1 MDDYK
6 IALGALLDANAKED
20 IDKQLNAIKDLSVT
34 ISKATLSNDVINDIK
49 RQLTQN
55 GIDLKLVFG
64 NVSQITNQA
73 KQTGQQ
79 IGQQIQNGIND
90 AIQKGNLQKDFFFS
104 ADKKNGVAKQAQE
117 YFRGISNGVVT
128 VTEQM
133 ENLDDKSELRGFIV
147 NIKNAKGEVE
157 SLKYSLRNILDDNGN
172 VTGQKF
178 AYVSGSINDAG
189 AIKQFEEL
197 NKVITDYE
205 IKLANLKTKYSNMNV
220 DYSAFDDVFNNFKL
234 GIGTANDLALAFNQL
249 ENSAK
254 KGVQSLKSQTSSFDP
269 IQQTLNNMRDLPSM
283 LTALE
288 ANMSGVK
295 DKTSIAEISVDKLR
309 ESFDKLDAEMQSNG
323 GKVPITDEWLKNYR
337 DLMSTVTS
345 ATKQVDAL
353 KKAEAS
359 DNSQTQK
366 QANYYSTILSNYR
379 EIYSLKQKLLTAG
392 KEETKVIQEQIRS
405 LNSSNASINKQLGKQ
420 GLKDSN
426 WQTQVDDLKEELD
439 YSLRISEARQKDKA
453 NQSSLNN
460 AQREAIQIV
469 EELEQAYQRVQD
481 IKIKIAS
488 LDKAKDGEK
497 ISTLSQE
504 EESAQAE
511 YKQLYDRLR
520 KRKNYDKESWN
531 ETKSA
536 IDSATKSQ
544 IEYNNAASQDTL
556 NKVQKAEIANFRILK
571 DKWDKQGLLVDEF
584 RAKVEAME
592 SSLSSVGSKGE
603 LDNLKIDIKDLK
615 TEATQLLEANKAYK
629 KAEKELTA
637 TLEKRRAAQA
647 NSAKEKAKSNT
658 QQELAQQREVNAIL
672 SKQESAYKEIWN
684 INKQIANLD
693 TTEDADVIGALNE
706 KKKFYQDIY
715 LSAQKELQAY
725 NNIVVSHEHLA
736 SLAEIRKKA
745 ESEIGVT
752 VAKQNKALAEEADRI
767 QLSFDDGTYEAKYD
781 SLIAKTR
788 QWINANDESVISTQR
803 LTTAYNEF
811 NQAATAYA
819 KDGSV
824 ANRDKLIQKE
834 EELARQI
841 KATTNEVKSYNAEY
855 AKSSKVDSLHQKIQE
870 FYDKNTA
877 THRKWGAQLK
887 NMLNE
892 TAHGAQLTATRVNEI
907 EQEFLG
913 VGNAARQAGK
923 LGDSFFG
930 GIKKQAGQFLQ
941 WFSVTSVIMEGVQQ
955 VRKMVNE
962 VKTLDN
968 AMMDLTMATGYN
980 KSQIEDL
987 MDTYFKLGDKLSATA
1002 SDVAASADTWLR
1014 QGKSIAETNK
1024 LIEDSMVLSKIGGLS
1039 SEDSTKYLT
1048 SVMKGY
1054 KVATE
1059 DVIGVVDKLSAV
1071 DMASATDVGGLAEGM
1086 SEVAASADLA
1096 GVSMDKLLGYLAT
1109 IGEVTQS
1116 GMSEVGTTLNAV
1128 FARMGNIKLSR
1139 LKDYETGEDLS
1150 NVETVLRGVGINLR
1164 DSMNSF
1170 RDFDEVLDETASN
1183 WNNYSEVQQ
1192 RAIAQAFSGTHH
1204 MNEFIILM
1212 ENYDTA
1218 LKYTETSLGST
1229 GQAME
1234 KFEAYE
1240 ESIAGH
1246 TEKFKNAFQDLSNS
1260 AIDSGLINFF
1270 IDLGTTGIKA
1280 VDGLVDA
1287 LGGLGAIGAIGGG
1300 ILGAKNI
1307 GKVYECTFS
1316 NCFEYALHT

>member
-1 MDDYK
+1 MDDNLS
-6 IALGALLDANAKED
+6 IL
-20 IDKQLNAIKDLSVT
+20 IK
-34 ISKATLSNDVINDIK
+34 A
-49 RQLTQN
+49 
-55 GIDLKLVFG
+55 
-64 NVSQITNQA
+64 
-73 KQTGQQ
+73 
-79 IGQQIQNGIND
+79 
-90 AIQKGNLQKDFFFS
+90 
-104 ADKKNGVAKQAQE
+104 
-117 YFRGISNGVVT
+117 
-128 VTEQM
+128 
-133 ENLDDKSELRGFIV
+133 
-147 NIKNAKGEVE
+147 
-157 SLKYSLRNILDDNGN
+157 ILDEQG
-172 VTGQKF
+172 
-178 AYVSGSINDAG
+178 
-189 AIKQFEEL
+189 IKQ
-197 NKVITDYE
+197 
-205 IKLANLKTKYSNMNV
+205 
-220 DYSAFDDVFNNFKL
+220 
-234 GIGTANDLALAFNQL
+234 
-249 ENSAK
+249 
-254 KGVQSLKSQTSSFDP
+254 
-269 IQQTLNNMRDLPSM
+269 
-283 LTALE
+283 
-288 ANMSGVK
+288 
-295 DKTSIAEISVDKLR
+295 
-309 ESFDKLDAEMQSNG
+309 
-323 GKVPITDEWLKNYR
+323 
-337 DLMSTVTS
+337 
-345 ATKQVDAL
+345 
-353 KKAEAS
+353 
-359 DNSQTQK
+359 
-366 QANYYSTILSNYR
+366 
-379 EIYSLKQKLLTAG
+379 
-392 KEETKVIQEQIRS
+392 
-405 LNSSNASINKQLGKQ
+405 
-420 GLKDSN
+420 
-426 WQTQVDDLKEELD
+426 
-439 YSLRISEARQKDKA
+439 
-453 NQSSLNN
+453 
-460 AQREAIQIV
+460 
-469 EELEQAYQRVQD
+469 
-481 IKIKIAS
+481 
-488 LDKAKDGEK
+488 
-497 ISTLSQE
+497 
-504 EESAQAE
+504 
-511 YKQLYDRLR
+511 
-520 KRKNYDKESWN
+520 
-531 ETKSA
+531 
-536 IDSATKSQ
+536 
-544 IEYNNAASQDTL
+544 
-556 NKVQKAEIANFRILK
+556 
-571 DKWDKQGLLVDEF
+571 
-584 RAKVEAME
+584 
-592 SSLSSVGSKGE
+592 
-603 LDNLKIDIKDLK
+603 DIKDLDK
-615 TEATQLLEANKAYK
+615 IAEKYTLNFKASIDKGELTNSIKAVLPKIIADVNKAYNLKLPIDVDDKILDKSINQYQSAMK
-629 KAEKELTA
+629 KMA
-637 TLEKRRAAQA
+637 
-647 NSAKEKAKSNT
+647 S
-658 QQELAQQREVNAIL
+658 EVN
-672 SKQESAYKEIWN
+672 K
-684 INKQIANLD
+684 
-693 TTEDADVIGALNE
+693 
-706 KKKFYQDIY
+706 
-715 LSAQKELQAY
+715 
-725 NNIVVSHEHLA
+725 
-736 SLAEIRKKA
+736 
-745 ESEIGVT
+745 
-752 VAKQNKALAEEADRI
+752 I
-767 QLSFDDGTYEAKYD
+767 QHSWSDGSYEAKYD

-788 QWINANDESVISTQR
+788 QWVDANDESVISTQK

-811 NQAATAYA
+811 NQAASNFA

-824 ANRDKLIQKE
+824 KNRDILIQKE
-834 EELARQI
+834 EELGRQL
-841 KATTNEVKSYNAEY
+841 KATTNDIKVQNAEW

-877 THRKWGAQLK
+877 SHRTWGAQLR
-887 NMLNE
+887 NMLDE

-1260 AIDSGLINFF
+1260 VIDSGLINFF

>member
-1 MDDYK
+1 MANTDFGILLK
-6 IALGALLDANAKED
+6 TLLDKSGINSELEQVQKIVNKYSIDIMPELKTASLRNQMKAVSQEIAND
-20 IDKQLNAIKDLSVT
+20 FN
-34 ISKATLSNDVINDIK
+34 KAFGTNLTGNDVFK
-49 RQLTQN
+49 A
-55 GIDLKLVFG
+55 FE
-64 NVSQITNQA
+64 NQA
-73 KQTGQQ
+73 KQAEKAVKEEAKAIEVARKEQESLTNAMAKGREQAELSRQAEQKRQQ
-79 IGQQIQNGIND
+79 MAQNNAINKALEQEYQERQKNIEAARKQAELDKQNALAFTKSASERLSSAISKYSYGDTSD
-90 AIQKGNLQKDFFFS
+90 ANAMMKQMNRGLSNFGDLSNVQGNITQLSATVDKIIADLKLSHEQSLQALNEEIKAEQTLQSQKDAFN
-104 ADKKNGVAKQAQE
+104 KKN
-117 YFRGISNGVVT
+117 I
-128 VTEQM
+128 
-133 ENLDDKSELRGFIV
+133 
-147 NIKNAKGEVE
+147 NA
-157 SLKYSLRNILDDNGN
+157 I
-172 VTGQKF
+172 
-178 AYVSGSINDAG
+178 
-189 AIKQFEEL
+189 
-197 NKVITDYE
+197 DYE
-205 IKLANLKTKYSNMNV
+205 IQKREEEAK
-220 DYSAFDDVFNNFKL
+220 AF
-234 GIGTANDLALAFNQL
+234 
-249 ENSAK
+249 S
-254 KGVQSLKSQTSSFDP
+254 
-269 IQQTLNNMRDLPSM
+269 SM
-283 LTALE
+283 LQAQMQE
-288 ANMSGVK
+288 QQK
-295 DKTSIAEISVDKLR
+295 
-309 ESFDKLDAEMQSNG
+309 MQS
-323 GKVPITDEWLKNYR
+323 
-337 DLMSTVTS
+337 
-345 ATKQVDAL
+345 
-353 KKAEAS
+353 
-359 DNSQTQK
+359 
-366 QANYYSTILSNYR
+366 
-379 EIYSLKQKLLTAG
+379 
-392 KEETKVIQEQIRS
+392 
-405 LNSSNASINKQLGKQ
+405 
-420 GLKDSN
+420 
-426 WQTQVDDLKEELD
+426 
-439 YSLRISEARQKDKA
+439 
-453 NQSSLNN
+453 
-460 AQREAIQIV
+460 
-469 EELEQAYQRVQD
+469 
-481 IKIKIAS
+481 
-488 LDKAKDGEK
+488 
-497 ISTLSQE
+497 
-504 EESAQAE
+504 
-511 YKQLYDRLR
+511 
-520 KRKNYDKESWN
+520 
-531 ETKSA
+531 
-536 IDSATKSQ
+536 
-544 IEYNNAASQDTL
+544 
-556 NKVQKAEIANFRILK
+556 
-571 DKWDKQGLLVDEF
+571 
-584 RAKVEAME
+584 
-592 SSLSSVGSKGE
+592 
-603 LDNLKIDIKDLK
+603 
-615 TEATQLLEANKAYK
+615 
-629 KAEKELTA
+629 
-637 TLEKRRAAQA
+637 
-647 NSAKEKAKSNT
+647 
-658 QQELAQQREVNAIL
+658 EVN
-672 SKQESAYKEIWN
+672 K
-684 INKQIANLD
+684 
-693 TTEDADVIGALNE
+693 
-706 KKKFYQDIY
+706 
-715 LSAQKELQAY
+715 
-725 NNIVVSHEHLA
+725 
-736 SLAEIRKKA
+736 
-745 ESEIGVT
+745 
-752 VAKQNKALAEEADRI
+752 I

-841 KATTNEVKSYNAEY
+841 KATTNEVRSQNAEY
-855 AKSSKVDSLHQKIQE
+855 AKSSKIDSLHQRIQE

-877 THRKWGAQLK
+877 AHKKWGSQLK

-1260 AIDSGLINFF
+1260 VIDSGLINFF

>member
-1 MDDYK
+1 MSE
-6 IALGALLDANAKED
+6 NAV
-20 IDKQLNAIKDLSVT
+20 LSV
-34 ISKATLSNDVINDIK
+34 SERFGKLNG
-49 RQLTQN
+49 LTS
-55 GIDLKLVFG
+55 F
-64 NVSQITNQA
+64 T
-73 KQTGQQ
+73 
-79 IGQQIQNGIND
+79 
-90 AIQKGNLQKDFFFS
+90 
-104 ADKKNGVAKQAQE
+104 
-117 YFRGISNGVVT
+117 
-128 VTEQM
+128 
-133 ENLDDKSELRGFIV
+133 V
-147 NIKNAKGEVE
+147 NIKRATGEVE
-157 SLKYSLRNILDDNGN
+157 SLRYSLENIGNKQNPLYVFRN
-172 VTGQKF
+172 
-178 AYVSGSINDAG
+178 SGA
-189 AIKQFEEL
+189 EL
-197 NKVITDYE
+197 NNSGAVKQIKAVENAFASFTQKIEQFKSTNNGKLSGLTQPLADFE
-205 IKLANLKTKYSNMNV
+205 SKLAGLKSGTYTIDEVKN
-220 DYSAFDDVFNNFKL
+220 AFKL
-234 GIGTANDLALAFNQL
+234 LQAEVSKIDAP
-249 ENSAK
+249 
-254 KGVQSLKSQTSSFDP
+254 LKAT
-269 IQQTLNNMRDLPSM
+269 I
-283 LTALE
+283 
-288 ANMSGVK
+288 
-295 DKTSIAEISVDKLR
+295 DK
-309 ESFDKLDAEMQSNG
+309 F
-323 GKVPITDEWLKNYR
+323 
-337 DLMSTVTS
+337 S
-345 ATKQVDAL
+345 ATKTAVDNGKKSISDYREAL
-353 KKAEAS
+353 KGLNNVPKEL
-359 DNSQTQK
+359 SQE
-366 QANYYSTILSNYR
+366 L
-379 EIYSLKQKLLTAG
+379 
-392 KEETKVIQEQIRS
+392 
-405 LNSSNASINKQLGKQ
+405 SNASKLLMQINNIEKSEGTTANWSTKAREFTNMLDNIKGKI
-420 GLKDSN
+420 
-426 WQTQVDDLKEELD
+426 E
-439 YSLRISEARQKDKA
+439 SLRKQQANGSTEIVYTKKDIENLLYVQKVMNTISKTEGELRTKLAKA
-453 NQSSLNN
+453 G
-460 AQREAIQIV
+460 
-469 EELEQAYQRVQD
+469 YTD
-481 IKIKIAS
+481 IKIKGIEDATGKVKE
-488 LDKAKDGEK
+488 LEVTANNAAGALEK
-497 ISTLSQE
+497 INFSRIKVQGGGKTQRIQDWLVQSGDVQVLKSATTAQE
-504 EESAQAE
+504 E
-511 YKQLYDRLR
+511 L
-520 KRKNYDKESWN
+520 
-531 ETKSA
+531 TKSA
-536 IDSATKSQ
+536 KTASFNLADLKSKW
-544 IEYNNAASQDTL
+544 ESQG
-556 NKVQKAEIANFRILK
+556 V
-571 DKWDKQGLLVDEF
+571 LVGEF
-584 RAKVEAME
+584 KTKVEQLE
-592 SSLSSVGSKGE
+592 SSLTTVGSKGE
-603 LDNLKIDIKDLK
+603 LDKLTSQIKNLK
-615 TEATQLLEANKAYK
+615 TEA
-629 KAEKELTA
+629 
-637 TLEKRRAAQA
+637 
-647 NSAKEKAKSNT
+647 S
-658 QQELAQQREVNAIL
+658 
-672 SKQESAYKEIWN
+672 
-684 INKQIANLD
+684 QIA
-693 TTEDADVIGALNE
+693 DV
-706 KKKFYQDIY
+706 
-715 LSAQKELQAY
+715 
-725 NNIVVSHEHLA
+725 
-736 SLAEIRKKA
+736 
-745 ESEIGVT
+745 
-752 VAKQNKALAEEADRI
+752 NKI

-877 THRKWGAQLK
+877 THRKRGAQLK

-1260 AIDSGLINFF
+1260 VIDSGLINFF

>member
-1 MDDYK
+1 MASTNDFLVQLLAKLDTSSVNTEFEALKKRLANDPVIQKVTLDTSMSKQAIKSMASEIHNELGKAFKATGIESFDITVKDVESILSSAVKESNKLAKELDTASSKAQKFLAQFNNKSGGTLVNSKEFKAVQDAINGLGNTHTIDDLNKAMNTLETTYNNMVSSLRNSGKSLNPFINAKNEMATMDDTIKGIGLEFEKLANKPKSVSDAIKQLSVQQSNVNSHTIGTQEWADAYGK
-6 IALGALLDANAKED
+6 LQQMIQKVKSEISNLQKAQSANVSTQIFNTADLDKQGKVYIQKVRNTIEAIKPELESKLRSAGYTDIEIKGVEKANGQIKSLTATVTDATGAF
-20 IDKQLNAIKDLSVT
+20 KQLNFQREKIQGKG
-34 ISKATLSNDVINDIK
+34 KAQFGFVQTDDVKVIGTLSSSVEK
-49 RQLTQN
+49 VQ
-55 GIDLKLVFG
+55 
-64 NVSQITNQA
+64 
-73 KQTGQQ
+73 
-79 IGQQIQNGIND
+79 
-90 AIQKGNLQKDFFFS
+90 GNLSTLKSKWEEQSVLVGDF
-104 ADKKNGVAKQAQE
+104 
-117 YFRGISNGVVT
+117 
-128 VTEQM
+128 
-133 ENLDDKSELRGFIV
+133 
-147 NIKNAKGEVE
+147 
-157 SLKYSLRNILDDNGN
+157 
-172 VTGQKF
+172 
-178 AYVSGSINDAG
+178 
-189 AIKQFEEL
+189 
-197 NKVITDYE
+197 
-205 IKLANLKTKYSNMNV
+205 KTKV
-220 DYSAFDDVFNNFKL
+220 E
-234 GIGTANDLALAFNQL
+234 QL
-249 ENSAK
+249 ET
-254 KGVQSLKSQTSSFDP
+254 SL
-269 IQQTLNNMRDLPSM
+269 
-283 LTALE
+283 A
-288 ANMSGVK
+288 
-295 DKTSIAEISVDKLR
+295 
-309 ESFDKLDAEMQSNG
+309 
-323 GKVPITDEWLKNYR
+323 
-337 DLMSTVTS
+337 
-345 ATKQVDAL
+345 
-353 KKAEAS
+353 
-359 DNSQTQK
+359 
-366 QANYYSTILSNYR
+366 
-379 EIYSLKQKLLTAG
+379 
-392 KEETKVIQEQIRS
+392 
-405 LNSSNASINKQLGKQ
+405 
-420 GLKDSN
+420 
-426 WQTQVDDLKEELD
+426 
-439 YSLRISEARQKDKA
+439 
-453 NQSSLNN
+453 
-460 AQREAIQIV
+460 
-469 EELEQAYQRVQD
+469 
-481 IKIKIAS
+481 
-488 LDKAKDGEK
+488 
-497 ISTLSQE
+497 
-504 EESAQAE
+504 
-511 YKQLYDRLR
+511 
-520 KRKNYDKESWN
+520 
-531 ETKSA
+531 
-536 IDSATKSQ
+536 
-544 IEYNNAASQDTL
+544 
-556 NKVQKAEIANFRILK
+556 
-571 DKWDKQGLLVDEF
+571 
-584 RAKVEAME
+584 
-592 SSLSSVGSKGE
+592 SVGSKGE
-603 LDNLKIDIKDLK
+603 LNGLK
-615 TEATQLLEANKAYK
+615 TQIETLKNEASQIA
-629 KAEKELTA
+629 
-637 TLEKRRAAQA
+637 
-647 NSAKEKAKSNT
+647 
-658 QQELAQQREVNAIL
+658 EVN
-672 SKQESAYKEIWN
+672 K
-684 INKQIANLD
+684 
-693 TTEDADVIGALNE
+693 
-706 KKKFYQDIY
+706 
-715 LSAQKELQAY
+715 
-725 NNIVVSHEHLA
+725 
-736 SLAEIRKKA
+736 
-745 ESEIGVT
+745 
-752 VAKQNKALAEEADRI
+752 I
-767 QLSFDDGTYEAKYD
+767 QHSWSDGSYEAKYD

-1260 AIDSGLINFF
+1260 VIDSGLINFF

-1307 GKVYECTFS
+1307 GKVYECTFA

>member
-1 MDDYK
+1 MASNNTNDFYVQLMA
-6 IALGALLDANAKED
+6 ALDPTSVNKE
-20 IDKQLNAIKDLSVT
+20 
-34 ISKATLSNDVINDIK
+34 
-49 RQLTQN
+49 
-55 GIDLKLVFG
+55 F
-64 NVSQITNQA
+64 
-73 KQTGQQ
+73 
-79 IGQQIQNGIND
+79 
-90 AIQKGNLQKDFFFS
+90 
-104 ADKKNGVAKQAQE
+104 
-117 YFRGISNGVVT
+117 
-128 VTEQM
+128 
-133 ENLDDKSELRGFIV
+133 
-147 NIKNAKGEVE
+147 
-157 SLKYSLRNILDDNGN
+157 
-172 VTGQKF
+172 
-178 AYVSGSINDAG
+178 
-189 AIKQFEEL
+189 
-197 NKVITDYE
+197 
-205 IKLANLKTKYSNMNV
+205 
-220 DYSAFDDVFNNFKL
+220 
-234 GIGTANDLALAFNQL
+234 
-249 ENSAK
+249 
-254 KGVQSLKSQTSSFDP
+254 
-269 IQQTLNNMRDLPSM
+269 
-283 LTALE
+283 
-288 ANMSGVK
+288 
-295 DKTSIAEISVDKLR
+295 
-309 ESFDKLDAEMQSNG
+309 
-323 GKVPITDEWLKNYR
+323 
-337 DLMSTVTS
+337 
-345 ATKQVDAL
+345 DAL
-353 KKAEAS
+353 KKKLAKDPVIQKVTLDTS
-359 DNSQTQK
+359 MSK
-366 QANYYSTILSNYR
+366 QAIKDMATEIHNELGKAFKETGIESFDITVKDVESILASAVKESNKLAKELDTASSKAQKFLAQFNNKSGGTLVNSKEFKAVQDAINGLGNTHTIDDLNKAMNTLETTYNNMVS
-379 EIYSLKQKLLTAG
+379 SLRNSG
-392 KEETKVIQEQIRS
+392 KS
-405 LNSSNASINKQLGKQ
+405 LNPFINAKNEMATMDDTIKGIGLEFEKLANKPKSVSDAIKQLSVQQSNVNSHTIGTQEWADAYGKLQ
-420 GLKDSN
+420 QMIQKVKSEISN
-426 WQTQVDDLKEELD
+426 L
-439 YSLRISEARQKDKA
+439 
-453 NQSSLNN
+453 
-460 AQREAIQIV
+460 
-469 EELEQAYQRVQD
+469 
-481 IKIKIAS
+481 
-488 LDKAKDGEK
+488 
-497 ISTLSQE
+497 
-504 EESAQAE
+504 
-511 YKQLYDRLR
+511 
-520 KRKNYDKESWN
+520 
-531 ETKSA
+531 
-536 IDSATKSQ
+536 
-544 IEYNNAASQDTL
+544 
-556 NKVQKAEIANFRILK
+556 QKAQSANVSTQIFNTADL
-571 DKWDKQGLLVDEF
+571 DKQGKVYIQKVRNTIEAIKPELESKLRSAGYTDIEIKGVEKANGQIKSLTATVTDATGAFKQLNFQREKIQGKGKAQFGFVQTDDVKVIGTLSSSVEKVQGNLTTLKNKWEEQGVLVGDF
-584 RAKVEAME
+584 KTKVEQLE
-592 SSLSSVGSKGE
+592 TSLASVGSKGE
-603 LDNLKIDIKDLK
+603 LNGLK
-615 TEATQLLEANKAYK
+615 TQIETLKNEASTIA
-629 KAEKELTA
+629 
-637 TLEKRRAAQA
+637 
-647 NSAKEKAKSNT
+647 
-658 QQELAQQREVNAIL
+658 EVN
-672 SKQESAYKEIWN
+672 K
-684 INKQIANLD
+684 
-693 TTEDADVIGALNE
+693 
-706 KKKFYQDIY
+706 
-715 LSAQKELQAY
+715 
-725 NNIVVSHEHLA
+725 
-736 SLAEIRKKA
+736 
-745 ESEIGVT
+745 
-752 VAKQNKALAEEADRI
+752 I

-877 THRKWGAQLK
+877 SHRTWGAQLR
-887 NMLNE
+887 NMLDE

-913 VGNAARQAGK
+913 VGNAARQVGK

-1024 LIEDSMVLSKIGGLS
+1024 LIENSMVLSKIGGLS

-1260 AIDSGLINFF
+1260 VIDSGLINFF

-1280 VDGLVDA
+1280 IDGLINA
-1287 LGGLGAIGAIGGG
+1287 LTPLGTIGLIGGG
-1300 ILGAKNI
+1300 ILGGKNL
-1307 GKVYECTFS
+1307 GKTYKCMVSKTESFVIV
-1316 NCFEYALHT
+1316 F

>member
-1 MDDYK
+1 MNDFN
-6 IALGALLDANAKED
+6 IGFIGGLDGTKSKAKLNQD
-20 IDKQLNAIKDLSVT
+20 IDAIKKTLKELELKAKLDPNQVKSLETQLN
-34 ISKATLSNDVINDIK
+34 TLKVN
-49 RQLTQN
+49 LTDAKFSQSALD
-55 GIDLKLVFG
+55 GM
-64 NVSQITNQA
+64 VSQINNA
-73 KQTGQQ
+73 LKGIKIPNINVGGNAGQQ
-79 IGQQIQNGIND
+79 IGNNIAQGFKQSAT
-90 AIQKGNLQKDFFFS
+90 AIEAF
-104 ADKKNGVAKQAQE
+104 KKSL
-117 YFRGISNGVVT
+117 SNAG
-128 VTEQM
+128 
-133 ENLDDKSELRGFIV
+133 KSSSEIDNIV
-147 NIKNAKGEVE
+147 
-157 SLKYSLRNILDDNGN
+157 
-172 VTGQKF
+172 
-178 AYVSGSINDAG
+178 
-189 AIKQFEEL
+189 
-197 NKVITDYE
+197 
-205 IKLANLKTKYSNMNV
+205 
-220 DYSAFDDVFNNFKL
+220 
-234 GIGTANDLALAFNQL
+234 
-249 ENSAK
+249 K
-254 KGVQSLKSQTSSFDP
+254 KVQSLNVQIDSLRFSESTNGLMNVNVAGLDEFGNKVKIT
-269 IQQTLNNMRDLPSM
+269 QTLLQDLHSMQWNVSNTTTSVVSTKELERINNAFTNYTAKLAQFKSTNTNILSG
-283 LTALE
+283 LTQPLVDFESKLAGLKNGTVSIDEVKNAFKLLGTE
-288 ANMSGVK
+288 ASKITENFTGQLSKTDAAIRKLAQGDEIMDKLKASFKGLNNAPKEITKELNSVSKLLQNVK
-295 DKTSIAEISVDKLR
+295 NIESKEGRTANWSEAYRKWADEVDKLQAKLSVLQKQQASMTTPQIFKTSELKDAGIPYMQKVSNTIEKQMVEIQRMANR
-309 ESFDKLDAEMQSNG
+309 EGWQKFEVKGIEEADGKIKALTLTVRDAEG
-323 GKVPITDEWLKNYR
+323 
-337 DLMSTVTS
+337 
-345 ATKQVDAL
+345 AL
-353 KKAEAS
+353 KQFAMQRAKLQGTGKAQDGLMQVGDVKVLETAS
-359 DNSQTQK
+359 Q
-366 QANYYSTILSNYR
+366 
-379 EIYSLKQKLLTAG
+379 
-392 KEETKVIQEQIRS
+392 
-405 LNSSNASINKQLGKQ
+405 
-420 GLKDSN
+420 
-426 WQTQVDDLKEELD
+426 
-439 YSLRISEARQKDKA
+439 
-453 NQSSLNN
+453 
-460 AQREAIQIV
+460 
-469 EELEQAYQRVQD
+469 
-481 IKIKIAS
+481 
-488 LDKAKDGEK
+488 
-497 ISTLSQE
+497 
-504 EESAQAE
+504 AQA
-511 YKQLYDRLR
+511 K
-520 KRKNYDKESWN
+520 
-531 ETKSA
+531 
-536 IDSATKSQ
+536 
-544 IEYNNAASQDTL
+544 
-556 NKVQKAEIANFRILK
+556 
-571 DKWDKQGLLVDEF
+571 
-584 RAKVEAME
+584 
-592 SSLSSVGSKGE
+592 
-603 LDNLKIDIKDLK
+603 
-615 TEATQLLEANKAYK
+615 
-629 KAEKELTA
+629 
-637 TLEKRRAAQA
+637 
-647 NSAKEKAKSNT
+647 
-658 QQELAQQREVNAIL
+658 LAQQTENANAKLQEQVN
-672 SKQESAYKEIWN
+672 K
-684 INKQIANLD
+684 
-693 TTEDADVIGALNE
+693 
-706 KKKFYQDIY
+706 
-715 LSAQKELQAY
+715 
-725 NNIVVSHEHLA
+725 
-736 SLAEIRKKA
+736 
-745 ESEIGVT
+745 
-752 VAKQNKALAEEADRI
+752 I
-767 QLSFDDGTYEAKYD
+767 QLSWSDGSYEAKYD

-788 QWINANDESVISTQR
+788 QWVDANDESVISTQK

-811 NQAATAYA
+811 NQAASNFA

-855 AKSSKVDSLHQKIQE
+855 AKSSKIDSLHQKIQE

-892 TAHGAQLTATRVNEI
+892 TSHGAQLTATRVNEI

-1260 AIDSGLINFF
+1260 VIDSGLINFF

-1287 LGGLGAIGAIGGG
+1287 LGGLGAIGVIGGG
-1300 ILGAKNI
+1300 ILGAKNAGI
-1307 GKVYECTFS
+1307 CV
-1316 NCFEYALHT
+1316 

>member
-511 YKQLYDRLR
+511 YKQLYNKLR

-536 IDSATKSQ
+536 IDAATKSQ
-544 IEYNNAASQDTL
+544 IEFNNAKSQDTL

-725 NNIVVSHEHLA
+725 NNIVVSQEHLA

-745 ESEIGVT
+745 ESEIGVIT
-752 VAKQNKALAEEADRI
+752 AKQSKAQIVSVTDNRRINMIAKLNTYLAKNTAMTKESKKHIQEWIAQLSASDDMTVGAIKNINTEFNKLDATLRSTGKLGLSVTDKLWQAFQKFGGWSLVTGAITSAWNTIKQMPKIVVELDTALIDLQKTANMTAQELEDFYYASNNVAKQMGVTTQEIIEQASAWSRLGFNTAETATKMAKLSSQFKLISPGMTSDEATSGLVSIIKAYGIEVNDVLDGIMSKVNIVGNEFALSNSDIIAMLQDSVSAMAEGNNTLEETIALETAAFEIAQDRSVGNGFKTVALRLRGI
-767 QLSFDDGTYEAKYD
+767 NEETEELDD
-781 SLIAKTR
+781 SLKT
-788 QWINANDESVISTQR
+788 ISGDLYDLTGVSVMQDADTYKSTFQILEDMYEVWDD
-803 LTTAYNEF
+803 LT
-811 NQAATAYA
+811 
-819 KDGSV
+819 D
-824 ANRDKLIQKE
+824 
-834 EELARQI
+834 
-841 KATTNEVKSYNAEY
+841 
-855 AKSSKVDSLHQKIQE
+855 
-870 FYDKNTA
+870 
-877 THRKWGAQLK
+877 
-887 NMLNE
+887 
-892 TAHGAQLTATRVNEI
+892 
-907 EQEFLG
+907 
-913 VGNAARQAGK
+913 
-923 LGDSFFG
+923 
-930 GIKKQAGQFLQ
+930 KKQAEALELMFGKQRANIGAAVLNNFEAAKKAMDEMANSAGNAEAEMAIAMDSIDYKLNILSETGTAVSQ
-941 WFSVTSVIMEGVQQ
+941 NLFNREDM
-955 VRKMVNE
+955 
-962 VKTLDN
+962 KTVLDGIN
-968 AMMDLTMATGYN
+968 TVGNGIEWLT
-980 KSQIEDL
+980 D
-987 MDTYFKLGDKLSATA
+987 KLGLFGTIS
-1002 SDVAASADTWLR
+1002 L
-1014 QGKSIAETNK
+1014 G
-1024 LIEDSMVLSKIGGLS
+1024 GGL
-1039 SEDSTKYLT
+1039 
-1048 SVMKGY
+1048 
-1054 KVATE
+1054 
-1059 DVIGVVDKLSAV
+1059 
-1071 DMASATDVGGLAEGM
+1071 
-1086 SEVAASADLA
+1086 
-1096 GVSMDKLLGYLAT
+1096 
-1109 IGEVTQS
+1109 
-1116 GMSEVGTTLNAV
+1116 
-1128 FARMGNIKLSR
+1128 FA
-1139 LKDYETGEDLS
+1139 
-1150 NVETVLRGVGINLR
+1150 
-1164 DSMNSF
+1164 
-1170 RDFDEVLDETASN
+1170 
-1183 WNNYSEVQQ
+1183 
-1192 RAIAQAFSGTHH
+1192 
-1204 MNEFIILM
+1204 
-1212 ENYDTA
+1212 
-1218 LKYTETSLGST
+1218 
-1229 GQAME
+1229 
-1234 KFEAYE
+1234 
-1240 ESIAGH
+1240 
-1246 TEKFKNAFQDLSNS
+1246 
-1260 AIDSGLINFF
+1260 
-1270 IDLGTTGIKA
+1270 GIKN
-1280 VDGLVDA
+1280 VGRREMQSLIV
-1287 LGGLGAIGAIGGG
+1287 L
-1300 ILGAKNI
+1300 
-1307 GKVYECTFS
+1307 
-1316 NCFEYALHT
+1316 NCRQ